1 MVQFMTVLGGI
12 VLVGIGLL
20 GYNAS
25 ESRSLTALIPAA
37 LGVLLALLGLVA
49 GASAGARKHTMHA
62 AAALATVGFLAG
74 VYRYVSKPPGTAT
87 LGPVMVLSMT
97 AVCLILLILYVRSF
111 AAARQQPPAEPPKA

>member
-1 MVQFMTVLGGI
+1 MVLFMTVLGGI

-37 LGVLLALLGLVA
+37 LGVLLALLGLLA
-49 GASAGARKHTMHA
+49 GASAGARKHAMHLA
-62 AAALATVGFLAG
+62 AAVATVGFLAG
-74 VYRYVSKPPGTAT
+74 VYRYVSHPGSPASLAT
-87 LGPVMVLSMT
+87 VMVLSMT

-111 AAARQQPPAEPPKA
+111 TAARQQPPAEPPKA